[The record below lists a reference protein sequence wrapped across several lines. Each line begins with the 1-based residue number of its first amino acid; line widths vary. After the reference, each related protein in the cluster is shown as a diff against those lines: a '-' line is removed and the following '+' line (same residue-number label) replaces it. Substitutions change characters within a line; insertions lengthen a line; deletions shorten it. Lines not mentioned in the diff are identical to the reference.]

1 MSTYIGTMD
10 MQRLETARLFHR
22 FGYGPKPG
30 EFRSALNQG
39 LTATRQKVLT
49 TDTQTLAAPELT
61 DLGPRPAP
69 NSPDIVEYSRALRY
83 QNQLLL
89 MWWLDQMVT
98 SVNPLNEKMTWFWH
112 GHWATSVGK
121 VNYALPMYNQNVT
134 LRKFAL
140 GNFTEFAQAMF
151 FDGALQVWLDGGENT
166 VKAPNE
172 NLSREMMEL
181 FTLGVN
187 RYTEKDVK
195 ELARAFTGYRV
206 TRTSGVISTAARR
219 RDNGSVRVLGKSA
232 VMSPEQVIAH
242 LVSQESCQRFIP
254 ERIWYRFIS
263 STNPLPENHPTISAF
278 ASRDIKNLVT
288 TLINDPALSDP
299 DNSVVKSPVEWF
311 VGVARALNLTPSQ
324 LTSFTKLYGYLE
336 KLSQLPFQPPN
347 VGGWPTDQAW
357 LSSASAQFRLAFA
370 TWLASL
376 ANLSE
381 LAAVA
386 PNNRVEYL
394 LDWLGIVEWSAR
406 TESALRA
413 VRDNP
418 QRLLTLAICSP
429 EYVVSA

>member
-1 MSTYIGTMD
+1 MD
-10 MQRLETARLFHR
+10 IQRLETARLFHR

-30 EFRSALNQG
+30 EFRNALNQG
-39 LTATRQKVLT
+39 LAATRQKVLT
-49 TDTQTLAAPELT
+49 VDTETLAAPELT

-69 NSPDIVEYSRALRY
+69 NSEGIVEYSRLLRY
-83 QNQLLL
+83 QNQTLVL
-89 MWWLDQMVT
+89 WWLDQMVAAT
-98 SVNPLNEKMTWFWH
+98 NPLNEKMTWFWH
-112 GHWATSVGK
+112 GHWATSIGK
-121 VNYALPMYNQNVT
+121 VRYALPMYNQNVT

-140 GNFTEFAQAMF
+140 GNFSEFAQAMF
-151 FDGALQVWLDGGENT
+151 QDGALQVWLDGGENT
-166 VKAPNE
+166 VNAPNE

-206 TRTSGVISTAARR
+206 ARTSGVITTAARR
-219 RDNGSVRVLGKSA
+219 RDNGSVTVLGKSA

-242 LVSQESCQRFIP
+242 LVAQESCQRFIP

-263 STNPLPENHPTISAF
+263 STNPLPQNHSTIAAF
-278 ASRDIKNLVT
+278 ASRDVKTLVA
-288 TLINDPALSDP
+288 TLINGSALSDIN
-299 DNSVVKSPVEWF
+299 NSVVKSPVEWF
-311 VGVARALNLTPSQ
+311 VAVSRALEITPSQ
-324 LTSFTKLYGYLE
+324 IPSFTKLNGYLE
-336 KLSQLPFQPPN
+336 KLSQVPFQPPN

-357 LSSASAQFRLAFA
+357 LSSASAQFRLALA
-370 TWLASL
+370 GWLASL
-376 ANLSE
+376 ADLSE
-381 LAAVA
+381 LSAIA

-394 LDWLGIVEWSAR
+394 LDWLGVVEWSSR
-406 TESALRA
+406 TSSALRD

>member
-1 MSTYIGTMD
+1 MD
-10 MQRLETARLFHR
+10 FQRLETARLFHR

-30 EFRSALNQG
+30 EFRAALNQG
-39 LTATRQKVLT
+39 IAATRQSVLT
-49 TDTQTLAAPELT
+49 TDTQTLVAPELT

-89 MWWLDQMVT
+89 QWWLDQMVT
-98 SVNPLNEKMTWFWH
+98 TTKPLNEKMTWFWH
-112 GHWATSVGK
+112 GHWATSIGK

-140 GNFTEFAQAMF
+140 GNFSEFAQSMF
-151 FDGALQVWLDGGENT
+151 SDGALQVWLDGGENS
-166 VKAPNE
+166 VNAPNE

-195 ELARAFTGYRV
+195 ELARSFTGYRV
-206 TRTSGVISTAARR
+206 ARTSGVMSVASRR
-219 RDNGSVRVLGKSA
+219 RDTGSVTVLGKSGS
-232 VMSPEQVIAH
+232 MTPEQVIAH

-263 STNPLPENHPTISAF
+263 STKPIPENHSAVTAF
-278 ASRDIKNLVT
+278 ASRDIKSLVSA
-288 TLINDPALSDP
+288 LLNDSALSHIDH
-299 DNSVVKSPVEWF
+299 SVVKSPVEWF
-311 VGVARALNLTPSQ
+311 VGVCRALEITPSE
-324 LTSFTKLYGYLE
+324 LPSFTKLYGYLE
-336 KLSQLPFQPPN
+336 KLSQVPFQPPN

-370 TWLASL
+370 SWLASL
-376 ANLSE
+376 ADLSE
-381 LAAVA
+381 LSAVA
-386 PNNRVEYL
+386 PNNRAAFL
-394 LDWLGIVEWSAR
+394 LDWLGIVEWSSR
-406 TESALRA
+406 TNFALRS

>member
-1 MSTYIGTMD
+1 MD
-10 MQRLETARLFHR
+10 FQRLETARLFHR

-30 EFRSALNQG
+30 EFRAALNQG
-39 LTATRQKVLT
+39 IAATRQSVLT
-49 TDTQTLAAPELT
+49 TDTQTLVAPELT

-89 MWWLDQMVT
+89 QWWLDQMVT
-98 SVNPLNEKMTWFWH
+98 TTKPLNEKMTWFWH
-112 GHWATSVGK
+112 GHWATSIGK

-140 GNFTEFAQAMF
+140 GNFSEFAQSMF
-151 FDGALQVWLDGGENT
+151 SDGALQVWLDGGENS
-166 VKAPNE
+166 VNAPNE

-195 ELARAFTGYRV
+195 ELARSFTGYRV
-206 TRTSGVISTAARR
+206 ARTSGVMSVASRR
-219 RDNGSVRVLGKSA
+219 RDTGSVTVLGKSGS
-232 VMSPEQVIAH
+232 MTPEQVIAH

-263 STNPLPENHPTISAF
+263 STKPIPENHSAVTAF
-278 ASRDIKNLVT
+278 ASRDIKSLVSA
-288 TLINDPALSDP
+288 LLNDSALSHIDH
-299 DNSVVKSPVEWF
+299 SVVKSPVEWF
-311 VGVARALNLTPSQ
+311 VGVCRALEITPSE
-324 LTSFTKLYGYLE
+324 LPSFTKLYGYLE
-336 KLSQLPFQPPN
+336 KLSQVPFQPPN

-370 TWLASL
+370 GWLASL
-376 ANLSE
+376 ADLSE
-381 LAAVA
+381 LSAVA
-386 PNNRVEYL
+386 PNNRAVFL
-394 LDWLGIVEWSAR
+394 LDWLGIVEWSSR
-406 TESALRA
+406 TNFALRS

>member
-1 MSTYIGTMD
+1 MD

-39 LTATRQKVLT
+39 LAATRQNVLT
-49 TDTQTLAAPELT
+49 TDTQTRAAPELT

-69 NSPDIVEYSRALRY
+69 NSPDIVEYSRVLRY

-140 GNFTEFAQAMF
+140 GNFTDFAQAMF
-151 FDGALQVWLDGGENT
+151 FDSALQVWLDGGENT

-219 RDNGSVRVLGKSA
+219 RDNGSVTVLGKSA

-288 TLINDPALSDP
+288 SLINDRALSDP

-311 VGVARALNLTPSQ
+311 VGVSRALNLTPSQ
-324 LTSFTKLYGYLE
+324 LPSFTKLYSYLE

>member
-1 MSTYIGTMD
+1 MD
-10 MQRLETARLFHR
+10 SQRLETARLFHR

-30 EFRSALNQG
+30 EFRSALDQG
-39 LTATRQKVLT
+39 LTATRQNVLV
-49 TDTQTLAAPELT
+49 TDTETLTPPELT

-69 NSPDIVEYSRALRY
+69 NSDEIVEYSRLLRY
-83 QNQLLL
+83 QNQQLLL
-89 MWWLDQMVT
+89 WWLDQMVT
-98 SVNPLNEKMTWFWH
+98 TNKPLNEKMTWFWH
-112 GHWATSVGK
+112 GHWATSAGK

-140 GNFTEFAQAMF
+140 GNFSEFAQAMF

-187 RYTEKDVK
+187 HYTENDVK
-195 ELARAFTGYRV
+195 ELDRSFTGYRV
-206 TRTSGVISTAARR
+206 ERTSGVVSAAARR
-219 RDNGSVRVLGKSA
+219 RDNGSVTVLGKSGS
-232 VMSPEQVIAH
+232 MSPEEVIAH

-263 STNPLPENHPTISAF
+263 STNPLPVNHSTIAAF
-278 ASRDIKNLVT
+278 ASRDVKTLVAA
-288 TLINDPALSDP
+288 LINDSALASP
-299 DNSVVKSPVEWF
+299 ENSVVKSPVEWF
-311 VGVARALNLTPSQ
+311 VAVCRALDLTPSE
-324 LTSFTKLYGYLE
+324 LSSFTKLNGFLA
-336 KLSQLPFQPPN
+336 KLSQVPFLPPN

-376 ANLSE
+376 ADLSE
-381 LAAVA
+381 LSAVA
-386 PNNRVEYL
+386 PNSRVDYL
-394 LDWLGIVEWSAR
+394 LDWLGIVEWSSR
-406 TESALRA
+406 TSSALRT

-418 QRLLTLAICSP
+418 ERLFTLAICSP
-429 EYVVSA
+429 EYVVSV

>member
-1 MSTYIGTMD
+1 
-10 MQRLETARLFHR
+10 MQRLETARLFYR

-39 LTATRQKVLT
+39 LAETRQRVLT

-69 NSPDIVEYSRALRY
+69 NSPDIVEYSRVLRY

-112 GHWATSVGK
+112 GHWATSVAK

-140 GNFTEFAQAMF
+140 GNFTDFAQAMF

-187 RYTEKDVK
+187 RFTEQDVK

-206 TRTSGVISTAARR
+206 TRTSGLISTAARR
-219 RDNGSVRVLGKSA
+219 RDNGSVTVLGKSA
-232 VMSPEQVIAH
+232 VMSPEEVIAH

-278 ASRDIKNLVT
+278 ASRDIKSLVT
-288 TLINDPALSDP
+288 SLINDPALSDP

-311 VGVARALNLTPSQ
+311 VGVCRALNLTPSQ
-324 LTSFTKLYGYLE
+324 LPSFTKLYGYLE
-336 KLSQLPFQPPN
+336 KLSQVPFQPPN

-376 ANLSE
+376 ADLSV
-381 LAAVA
+381 LTSMT
-386 PNNRVEYL
+386 PIDRVEYL
-394 LDWLGIVEWSAR
+394 SDLLGVVEWSSR
-406 TESALRA
+406 TNFALRA

>member
-1 MSTYIGTMD
+1 MD
-10 MQRLETARLFHR
+10 IQRLETARLFHR

-39 LTATRQKVLT
+39 LTETRQRVLT

-69 NSPDIVEYSRALRY
+69 NSPDIVEYSRVLRY

-98 SVNPLNEKMTWFWH
+98 SANPLNEKMTWFWH
-112 GHWATSVGK
+112 GHWATSVAK

-140 GNFTEFAQAMF
+140 GNFTDFAQAMF

-181 FTLGVN
+181 FTLGIN
-187 RYTEKDVK
+187 RFTEQDVK

-219 RDNGSVRVLGKSA
+219 RDNGSVTVLGKSA
-232 VMSPEQVIAH
+232 VMPPEEVIAH

-263 STNPLPENHPTISAF
+263 STNPLPDDHPTIAAF
-278 ASRDIKNLVT
+278 ASRDIKSLVT
-288 TLINDPALSDP
+288 SLVNDPALSDP
-299 DNSVVKSPVEWF
+299 DNSVVRSPVEWF
-311 VGVARALNLTPSQ
+311 VGVCRALNLTPSQ
-324 LTSFTKLYGYLE
+324 LPSFTKLYGYLE
-336 KLSQLPFQPPN
+336 KLSQVPFQPPN

-394 LDWLGIVEWSAR
+394 LDWLGIMEWSAR
-406 TESALRA
+406 TDSALRA

-418 QRLLTLAICSP
+418 QRLFTLAICSP